1 MNTIRNASILAVA
14 VSMAISGQVNA
25 QRSTTTEIEEVV
37 VTAQKREESM
47 QDVAISMSA
56 MDANAIEKSFAR
68 TIDEITGMSPNLVIN
83 PILGNGTVGVSIRG
97 MQHAE
102 VEKSFDPAVA
112 IYQDGV
118 YLSSTTGAL
127 MNVWDAERVEVL
139 RGPQGTLFG
148 RNTIGGLVHVIRS
161 KPTGEWGGK
170 LVGTFAQDS
179 QTDLKG
185 LINLPEMGGL
195 SVKLSAASIQGGEY
209 FYNATRNEDEGE
221 NDLTM
226 MTIDALFAPTDNF
239 DIRVI
244 YDRIDDQTPTRPL
257 AALTAPGEAFYG
269 LACLNPATGAP
280 SGECLGGG
288 KTSDALYTSYT
299 TYDQYAKL
307 RTDAITIH
315 ANWQFADNHKLA
327 FVFGDRET
335 DEKALNEFDG
345 TSTDVFW
352 TDRPTLE
359 NQTSYEFRLESDWS
373 DSLRSTFGLFLWESD
388 YTLQQNTGLVNNL
401 LPLLGLSSDQVTNY
415 SASPLYHQD
424 VESTAV
430 FGQVDW
436 DLTERLMLS
445 VGGRWIDEEKEACM
459 TVTGYP
465 VNPLQL
471 ALGLPAGSVAYTD
484 ISGRDKTLDPYP
496 LFPEGT
502 LNAASWGANCPD
514 WASSVYD
521 PSFDGSASWDE
532 FTPRVAAQYSFD
544 SGMAYVT
551 YSEGFRSGG
560 FNGRAT
566 APDNTGPYDPESV
579 KSWEAGAKFIL
590 FDNRVQ
596 LNVAAFSIKYD
607 DKQEDIVK
615 PGTDGQTTLT
625 VVENASS
632 ATMEGFEMD
641 FAWVITEGLSLRGNV
656 GLLDASFDDFMASS
670 ATGMVDLSGIA
681 LRRAPDMTA
690 GLGLLFEKQ
699 MVEGHWFVAT
709 LNYTWKDD
717 YYISASTNG
726 GDKTIPVAQ
735 GGAGYSDNPSLV
747 DSFGLLDASINW
759 ESENWTVSL
768 FGKNLTDET
777 YLMSFL
783 DVGGNVVAKGAND
796 PTPTYA
802 PGAWSFGTPNRPR
815 YFGVEV
821 QLKF

>member
-1 MNTIRNASILAVA
+1 MSTIRKTSILAVA
-14 VSMAISGQVNA
+14 VSMAISAQAHA
-25 QRSTTTEIEEVV
+25 QRTTTTQIEEVV
-37 VTAQKREESM
+37 VTAQKREENM

-68 TIDEITGMSPNLVIN
+68 TIDDITGMSPNLIIN

-112 IYQDGV
+112 IYQDGI

-127 MNVWDAERVEVL
+127 RNMWDAERIEVL

-170 LVGTFAQDS
+170 VVGTFAEDS

-185 LINLPEMGGL
+185 LINLPEMGGV
-195 SVKLSAASIQGGEY
+195 SVKLSAASIKGGEY
-209 FYNATRNEDEGE
+209 FYNATRNEKEGE
-221 NDLTM
+221 NDLLM
-226 MTIDALFAPTDNF
+226 MTADVLFAPNDSF
-239 DIRVI
+239 DFRVI
-244 YDRIDDQTPTRPL
+244 YDYFDDDSPTRPL

-269 LACLNPATGAP
+269 LACLNLATGAP
-280 SGECLGGG
+280 TGECLGGVNRSDDDLYTVY
-288 KTSDALYTSYT
+288 TSD
-299 TYDQYAKL
+299 DQYSEL

-335 DEKALNEFDG
+335 EEQALNEFDG
-345 TSTDVFW
+345 TSSNVFW

-388 YTLQQNTGLVNNL
+388 YTLQQNTGILNNIN
-401 LPLLGLSSDQVTNY
+401 PIAATVTNY
-415 SASPLYHQD
+415 SASPLYHQE

-436 DLTERLMLS
+436 DVTDRLMLS

-465 VNPLQL
+465 VNPLQTL
-471 ALGLPAGSVAYTD
+471 LGLPPGSVAYTD

-496 LFPEGT
+496 YLLGGT
-502 LNAASWGANCPD
+502 VQGAAWGANCPS
-514 WASSVYD
+514 WAASVYD
-521 PSFDGSASWDE
+521 DSFDGTASWDE
-532 FTPRVAAQYSFD
+532 FTPRIAAQYSFD
-544 SGMAYVT
+544 AGMAYVT

-566 APDNTGPYDPESV
+566 APGNTGPYDPESV
-579 KSWEAGAKFIL
+579 ESWEAGAKFNM
-590 FDNRVQ
+590 FDNRFQ
-596 LNVAAFSIKYD
+596 LNLAAFTIEYN

-615 PGTDGQTTLT
+615 PGTDGQATLT
-625 VVENASS
+625 VVQNAST
-632 ATMEGFEMD
+632 ATMEGLEMD
-641 FAWVITEGLSLRGNV
+641 FIWVVTEGLSLRGNV
-656 GLLDASFDDFMASS
+656 GLLDASFDNFMASS

-690 GLGLLFEKQ
+690 GLGLLFERQ
-699 MVEGHWFVAT
+699 MAEGHFFVAT

-717 YYISASTNG
+717 YYISASADG
-726 GDKTIPVAQ
+726 GDKTIPVAA
-735 GGAGYSDNPSLV
+735 GGAGYTNNPSLV
-747 DSFGLLDASINW
+747 EAFGLVDASINW
-759 ESENWTVSL
+759 ETENWTISL

-783 DVGGNVVAKGAND
+783 DVGGNNVASGPNNT
-796 PTPTYA
+796 TPVYA

-815 YFGVEV
+815 YFGAEI

>member
-1 MNTIRNASILAVA
+1 MTTIRNTSILAVA
-14 VSMAISGQVNA
+14 VSMAISAHVNA
-25 QRSTTTEIEEVV
+25 QRSTTTQIEEVV
-37 VTAQKREESM
+37 VTAQKREENM

-68 TIDEITGMSPNLVIN
+68 TIDDITGMSPNLIIN

-112 IYQDGV
+112 IYQDGI

-127 MNVWDAERVEVL
+127 RNMWDAERIEVL

-185 LINLPEMGGL
+185 LINLPEMGGV
-195 SVKLSAASIQGGEY
+195 SVKLSAASIRGGEY
-209 FYNATRNEDEGE
+209 FYNATRNEEEGE
-221 NDLTM
+221 NDLLM
-226 MTIDALFAPTDNF
+226 MTADVLFEPSDNF
-239 DIRVI
+239 NFRVI
-244 YDRIDDQTPTRPL
+244 YDYIDDDTPTRPL
-257 AALTAPGEAFYG
+257 SAIIAPGEGFYG
-269 LACLNPATGAP
+269 LACINPATGAD
-280 SGECLGGG
+280 SGECLGGVNR
-288 KTSDALYTSYT
+288 SDDDLYTVYSS
-299 TYDQYAKL
+299 YDQYSEL
-307 RTDAITIH
+307 RTDALTIH
-315 ANWQFADNHKLA
+315 ANWQISDSHRLA

-335 DEKALNEFDG
+335 EEQAFNEFDG

-373 DSLRSTFGLFLWESD
+373 DSLRSTVGLFLWESD
-388 YTLQQNTGLVNNL
+388 YTLQQNTGILNNIN
-401 LPLLGLSSDQVTNY
+401 PTPVTNY
-415 SASPLYHQD
+415 SASPLYSQE

-436 DLTERLMLS
+436 DVTDRLMLS
-445 VGGRWIDEEKEACM
+445 AGGRWLDEEKEACM

-465 VNPLQL
+465 VNPLQTL
-471 ALGLPAGSVAYTD
+471 LGLPEGSVAYTD

-496 LFPEGT
+496 YLLGGT
-502 LNAASWGANCPD
+502 VQGAAWGANCPS
-514 WASSVYD
+514 WAASVYD
-521 PSFDGSASWDE
+521 DSFDGTASWDE
-532 FTPRVAAQYSFD
+532 FTPRFAAQYSFD
-544 SGMAYVT
+544 SGMAYIT

-579 KSWEAGAKFIL
+579 ESWEAGAKFTM
-590 FDNRVQ
+590 FDNRFQ
-596 LNVAAFSIKYD
+596 LNLAAFTIEYN

-615 PGTDGQTTLT
+615 PGTDGQATLT
-625 VVENASS
+625 VVQNAST
-632 ATMEGFEMD
+632 ATMEGLEMD
-641 FAWVITEGLSLRGNV
+641 FTWVIAEGLSLRGNV
-656 GLLDASFDDFMASS
+656 GLLDASFDDFMTSS
-670 ATGMVDLSGIA
+670 ATGMVDLSSIA

-690 GLGLLFEKQ
+690 GLGLLFERQ
-699 MVEGHWFVAT
+699 MAEGHFFVAT
-709 LNYTWKDD
+709 VNYTWKDD

-726 GDKTIPVAQ
+726 GDKTIPAAQ
-735 GGAGYSDNPSLV
+735 GGAGFADNPSLV
-747 DSFGLLDASINW
+747 DAFGILDASINW
-759 ESENWTVSL
+759 ETENWTLSL

-783 DVGGNVVAKGAND
+783 DVGGNVVATGAGN
-796 PTPTYA
+796 PTPVYA

-815 YFGVEV
+815 YFGAEIT
-821 QLKF
+821 LKF

>member
-1 MNTIRNASILAVA
+1 
-14 VSMAISGQVNA
+14 
-25 QRSTTTEIEEVV
+25 
-37 VTAQKREESM
+37 
-47 QDVAISMSA
+47 
-56 MDANAIEKSFAR
+56 
-68 TIDEITGMSPNLVIN
+68 
-83 PILGNGTVGVSIRG
+83 
-97 MQHAE
+97 
-102 VEKSFDPAVA
+102 
-112 IYQDGV
+112 
-118 YLSSTTGAL
+118 
-127 MNVWDAERVEVL
+127 
-139 RGPQGTLFG
+139 
-148 RNTIGGLVHVIRS
+148 
-161 KPTGEWGGK
+161 
-170 LVGTFAQDS
+170 
-179 QTDLKG
+179 
-185 LINLPEMGGL
+185 MGGL

-288 KTSDALYTSYT
+288 KISDALYTSYT

-496 LFPEGT
+496 LFPAGT

-566 APDNTGPYDPESV
+566 APDNTGPYNPESV

-625 VVENASS
+625 IVENASS

-681 LRRAPDMTA
+681 LRRAR
-690 GLGLLFEKQ
+690 GI
-699 MVEGHWFVAT
+699 V
-709 LNYTWKDD
+709 
-717 YYISASTNG
+717 
-726 GDKTIPVAQ
+726 TI
-735 GGAGYSDNPSLV
+735 L
-747 DSFGLLDASINW
+747 
-759 ESENWTVSL
+759 
-768 FGKNLTDET
+768 
-777 YLMSFL
+777 
-783 DVGGNVVAKGAND
+783 
-796 PTPTYA
+796 
-802 PGAWSFGTPNRPR
+802 R
-815 YFGVEV
+815 
-821 QLKF
+821 

>member
-1 MNTIRNASILAVA
+1 MSTIRNASILAVA

-25 QRSTTTEIEEVV
+25 QRSTTTEIEEVL
-37 VTAQKREESM
+37 VTAQKREENM

-170 LVGTFAQDS
+170 LVGTFAEDS
-179 QTDLKG
+179 QTDVKG

-195 SVKLSAASIQGGEY
+195 SIKLSAASIQGGEY
-209 FYNATRNEDEGE
+209 FYNATRDEDEGE

-244 YDRIDDQTPTRPL
+244 YDRIDDETPTRPL

-288 KTSDALYTSYT
+288 KTSDELYTSYT
-299 TYDQYAKL
+299 TYDQYAQL
-307 RTDAITIH
+307 RTDAVTIH

-373 DSLRSTFGLFLWESD
+373 DSLRSTFGVFLWESD

-424 VESTAV
+424 VESTAF

-436 DLTERLMLS
+436 DVTERLMLS

-496 LFPEGT
+496 LFPAGT
-502 LNAASWGANCPD
+502 LNASSWGANCPD

-521 PSFDGSASWDE
+521 PSFDGTASWDE

-566 APDNTGPYDPESV
+566 APGNTGPYDPESV
-579 KSWEAGAKFIL
+579 KSWEAGAKFML
-590 FDNRVQ
+590 FDNRFQVN
-596 LNVAAFSIKYD
+596 LAAFTIKYD

-625 VVENASS
+625 IVENASS

-699 MVEGHWFVAT
+699 MTEGHWLVAT

-759 ESENWTVSL
+759 ESENWTISL

-783 DVGGNVVAKGAND
+783 DVGGNVVASGAND
-796 PTPTYA
+796 SSPTYA

>member
-1 MNTIRNASILAVA
+1 MSTIRNASILAVA

-37 VTAQKREESM
+37 VTAQKREENM

-68 TIDEITGMSPNLVIN
+68 TIDDITGMSPNLIIN

-112 IYQDGV
+112 IYQDGI

-127 MNVWDAERVEVL
+127 RNMWDAERIEVL

-170 LVGTFAQDS
+170 VVGTFAQDS

-195 SVKLSAASIQGGEY
+195 SVKLSAASIRGGEY
-209 FYNATRNEDEGE
+209 FYNATRDEDQGE
-221 NDLTM
+221 NDLLM
-226 MTIDALFAPTDNF
+226 MTADVLFAPNDKF
-239 DIRVI
+239 DFRVI
-244 YDRIDDQTPTRPL
+244 YDYIDDDTPTRPL
-257 AALTAPGEAFYG
+257 SAIIAPGEGFYG
-269 LACLNPATGAP
+269 LACIDPATGAD
-280 SGECLGGG
+280 SGECLGGVNR
-288 KTSDALYTSYT
+288 SDDDLYTVYTSYE
-299 TYDQYAKL
+299 QYSEL
-307 RTDAITIH
+307 RTDAVTIH

-335 DEKALNEFDG
+335 EELAFNEFDG
-345 TSTDVFW
+345 TSSDVFW

-388 YTLQQNTGLVNNL
+388 YTLQQNSGIANNIN
-401 LPLLGLSSDQVTNY
+401 PVPAVTNY
-415 SASPLYHQD
+415 TASPLYSQE

-436 DLTERLMLS
+436 DVTDRLMLS
-445 VGGRWIDEEKEACM
+445 VGGRWLDEEKEACM

-465 VNPLQL
+465 VNPLQTL
-471 ALGLPAGSVAYTD
+471 LGLPAGSVAFTD

-496 LFPEGT
+496 YLLGGT
-502 LNAASWGANCPD
+502 IQGAAWGVNCPD
-514 WASSVYD
+514 WAASVYD
-521 PSFDGSASWDE
+521 DSFDGSASWDE
-532 FTPRVAAQYSFD
+532 FTPRIAAQYSFE

-579 KSWEAGAKFIL
+579 ESWEAGAKFTL
-590 FDNRVQ
+590 FDNRFQ
-596 LNVAAFSIKYD
+596 LNLAAFTIEYN

-615 PGTDGQTTLT
+615 PGTAGQATLT
-625 VVENASS
+625 VVENAST
-632 ATMEGFEMD
+632 ATMEGVEMD
-641 FAWVITEGLSLRGNV
+641 FTWVIAEGLSLRGNV

-690 GLGLLFEKQ
+690 GLGLLFERQ
-699 MVEGHWFVAT
+699 MAEGHFFVAT

-726 GDKTIPVAQ
+726 GDKTIPVSQ
-735 GGAGYSDNPSLV
+735 GGAGFSNNPSLV
-747 DSFGLLDASINW
+747 EAFGIVDASINW
-759 ESENWTVSL
+759 ETENWTISL

-783 DVGGNVVAKGAND
+783 DVGGNVVATGPSD
-796 PTPTYA
+796 PTPQYA
-802 PGAWSFGTPNRPR
+802 PGGWSFGTANRPR
-815 YFGVEV
+815 YFGAEV

>member
-1 MNTIRNASILAVA
+1 MSTIRKTSILAVA
-14 VSMAISGQVNA
+14 VSMAISAQAHA
-25 QRSTTTEIEEVV
+25 QRTTTTQIEEVV
-37 VTAQKREESM
+37 VTAQKREENM

-68 TIDEITGMSPNLVIN
+68 TIDDITGMSPNLIIN

-112 IYQDGV
+112 IYQDGI

-127 MNVWDAERVEVL
+127 RNMWDAERIEVL

-170 LVGTFAQDS
+170 VVGTFAEDS

-185 LINLPEMGGL
+185 LINLPEMGGV
-195 SVKLSAASIQGGEY
+195 SVKLSAASIKGGEY
-209 FYNATRNEDEGE
+209 FYNATRNEKEGE
-221 NDLTM
+221 NDLLM
-226 MTIDALFAPTDNF
+226 MTADVLFAPNDSF
-239 DIRVI
+239 DFRVI
-244 YDRIDDQTPTRPL
+244 YDYFDDDSPTRPL
-257 AALTAPGEAFYG
+257 AALTAPGEGFYG
-269 LACLNPATGAP
+269 LACLNLATGAP
-280 SGECLGGG
+280 TGECLGGVNR
-288 KTSDALYTSYT
+288 SDDDLYTVYT
-299 TYDQYAKL
+299 TDDQYSEL

-335 DEKALNEFDG
+335 EEQALNEFDG
-345 TSTDVFW
+345 TSSNVFW

-388 YTLQQNTGLVNNL
+388 YTLQQNTGVLNNIN
-401 LPLLGLSSDQVTNY
+401 PIAATVTNY
-415 SASPLYHQD
+415 SASPLYHQE

-436 DLTERLMLS
+436 DVTDRLMLS

-465 VNPLQL
+465 VNPLQTL
-471 ALGLPAGSVAYTD
+471 LGLPPGSVAYTD

-496 LFPEGT
+496 YLLGGT
-502 LNAASWGANCPD
+502 VQGAAWGANCPS
-514 WASSVYD
+514 WAASVYD
-521 PSFDGSASWDE
+521 DSFDGTASWDE
-532 FTPRVAAQYSFD
+532 FTPRIAAQYSFD
-544 SGMAYVT
+544 AGMAYVT

-566 APDNTGPYDPESV
+566 APGNTGPYDPESV
-579 KSWEAGAKFIL
+579 ESWEAGAKFTM
-590 FDNRVQ
+590 FDNRFQ
-596 LNVAAFSIKYD
+596 LNLAAFTIEYN

-615 PGTDGQTTLT
+615 PGTDGQATLT
-625 VVENASS
+625 VVQNAST
-632 ATMEGFEMD
+632 AKMEGLEMD
-641 FAWVITEGLSLRGNV
+641 FIWVVTEGLSLRGNV

-690 GLGLLFEKQ
+690 GLGLLFERQ
-699 MVEGHWFVAT
+699 MAEGHFFVAT

-717 YYISASTNG
+717 YYISASADG
-726 GDKTIPVAQ
+726 GDKTIPVAA
-735 GGAGYSDNPSLV
+735 GGAGYTDNPSLV
-747 DSFGLLDASINW
+747 EAFGLVDASINW
-759 ESENWTVSL
+759 ETENWTISL

-783 DVGGNVVAKGAND
+783 DVGGNNVASGPNNT
-796 PTPTYA
+796 TPVYA

-815 YFGVEV
+815 YFGAEI

>member
-14 VSMAISGQVNA
+14 VSMAVSGQVNA

-37 VTAQKREESM
+37 VTAQKREENM

-68 TIDEITGMSPNLVIN
+68 TIDDITGMSPNLIIN

-112 IYQDGV
+112 IYQDGI

-127 MNVWDAERVEVL
+127 SNMWDAERIEVL

-170 LVGTFAQDS
+170 LVGTFAEDS

-195 SVKLSAASIQGGEY
+195 SVKLSAASIRGGEY
-209 FYNATRNEDEGE
+209 FYNATRDEDQGE
-221 NDLTM
+221 NDLLM
-226 MTIDALFAPTDNF
+226 MTADVLFAPNDNF
-239 DIRVI
+239 DFRVI
-244 YDRIDDQTPTRPL
+244 YDYIDDETPTRPL
-257 AALTAPGEAFYG
+257 SAIIAPGEGLYG

-280 SGECLGGG
+280 TGECIGGV
-288 KTSDALYTSYT
+288 KRSDDDYYTVYTAL
-299 TYDQYAKL
+299 DQYSEL

-335 DEKALNEFDG
+335 DELALNEFDG

-352 TDRPTLE
+352 TDRPTIE

-373 DSLRSTFGLFLWESD
+373 DSLRSTFGMFLWESD
-388 YTLQQNTGLVNNL
+388 YTMQQNSGLLNNIN
-401 LPLLGLSSDQVTNY
+401 PVPAVTNY
-415 SASPLYHQD
+415 TASPLYSQE

-436 DLTERLMLS
+436 DVTDRLMLS
-445 VGGRWIDEEKEACM
+445 AGGRWLDEEKEACM
-459 TVTGYP
+459 AVSGYP
-465 VNPLQL
+465 VNPLQTV
-471 ALGLPAGSVAYTD
+471 LGLPPGSVAYTD
-484 ISGRDKTLDPYP
+484 ISGREKTIDPYP
-496 LFPEGT
+496 YLLGGT
-502 LNAASWGANCPD
+502 IQGAAWGVNCPD
-514 WASSVYD
+514 WAASVYD
-521 PSFDGSASWDE
+521 DSFDGSASWDE
-532 FTPRVAAQYSFD
+532 FTPRFAAQYSFD

-560 FNGRAT
+560 FNGRAV
-566 APDNTGPYDPESV
+566 APSNTGPYDPESV
-579 KSWEAGAKFIL
+579 ESWEAGAKFTL
-590 FDNRVQ
+590 FDNRFQ
-596 LNVAAFSIKYD
+596 LNVAAFTIEYN

-615 PGTDGQTTLT
+615 PGSEGQLTLT
-625 VVENASS
+625 VVENAST
-632 ATMEGFEMD
+632 ATMEGLEMD
-641 FAWVITEGLSLRGNV
+641 FTWVITEGLSLRGNV
-656 GLLDASFDDFMASS
+656 GLLDASFDDYTSPS
-670 ATGMVDLSGIA
+670 VTGTVDKSGMA

-690 GLGLLFEKQ
+690 GLGLLFERQ
-699 MVEGHWFVAT
+699 LVEGHFFVAT

-717 YYISASTNG
+717 YYISASSNG

-735 GGAGYSDNPSLV
+735 GGAGFSYNPSLV
-747 DSFGLLDASINW
+747 EAFGILDASINW
-759 ESENWTVSL
+759 ETENWTISL

-783 DVGGNVVAKGAND
+783 DPTAEIRATGPND
-796 PTPTYA
+796 PTPVYA
-802 PGAWSFGTPNRPR
+802 PSGWSFGTANRPR
-815 YFGVEV
+815 YFGAEI

>member
-1 MNTIRNASILAVA
+1 MSTIRKTSILAVA
-14 VSMAISGQVNA
+14 VSMAISAQAHA
-25 QRSTTTEIEEVV
+25 QRTTTTQIEEVV
-37 VTAQKREESM
+37 VTAQKREENM

-68 TIDEITGMSPNLVIN
+68 TIDDITGMSPNLIIN

-112 IYQDGV
+112 IYQDGI

-127 MNVWDAERVEVL
+127 RNMWDAERIEVL

-170 LVGTFAQDS
+170 VVGTFAEDS

-185 LINLPEMGGL
+185 LINLPEMGGV
-195 SVKLSAASIQGGEY
+195 SVKLSAASIKGGEY
-209 FYNATRNEDEGE
+209 FYNATRNEKEGE
-221 NDLTM
+221 NDLLM
-226 MTIDALFAPTDNF
+226 MTADVLFAPNDSF
-239 DIRVI
+239 DFRVI
-244 YDRIDDQTPTRPL
+244 YDYFDDDSPTRPL

-269 LACLNPATGAP
+269 LACLNLATGAP
-280 SGECLGGG
+280 TGECLGGVNRSDDDLYTVY
-288 KTSDALYTSYT
+288 TSD
-299 TYDQYAKL
+299 DQYSEL

-335 DEKALNEFDG
+335 EEQALNEFDG
-345 TSTDVFW
+345 TSSNVFW

-388 YTLQQNTGLVNNL
+388 YTLQQNTGVLNNIN
-401 LPLLGLSSDQVTNY
+401 PIAATVTNY
-415 SASPLYHQD
+415 SASPLYHQE

-436 DLTERLMLS
+436 DVTDRLMLS

-465 VNPLQL
+465 VNPLQTL
-471 ALGLPAGSVAYTD
+471 LGLPPGSVAYTD

-496 LFPEGT
+496 YLLGGT
-502 LNAASWGANCPD
+502 VQGAAWGANCPS
-514 WASSVYD
+514 WAASVYD
-521 PSFDGSASWDE
+521 DSFDGTASWDE
-532 FTPRVAAQYSFD
+532 FTPRIAAQYSFD
-544 SGMAYVT
+544 AGMAYVT

-566 APDNTGPYDPESV
+566 APGNTGPYEPESV
-579 KSWEAGAKFIL
+579 ESWEAGAKFTM
-590 FDNRVQ
+590 FDNRFQ
-596 LNVAAFSIKYD
+596 LNLAAFTIEYN

-615 PGTDGQTTLT
+615 PGTDGQATLT
-625 VVENASS
+625 VVQNAST
-632 ATMEGFEMD
+632 AKMEGLEMD
-641 FAWVITEGLSLRGNV
+641 FIWVVTEGLSLRGNV

-690 GLGLLFEKQ
+690 GLGLLFERQ
-699 MVEGHWFVAT
+699 MAEGHFFVAT

-717 YYISASTNG
+717 YYISASADG
-726 GDKTIPVAQ
+726 GDKTSPVAA
-735 GGAGYSDNPSLV
+735 GGAGYTNNPSLV
-747 DSFGLLDASINW
+747 EAFGLVDASINW
-759 ESENWTVSL
+759 ETENWTISL

-783 DVGGNVVAKGAND
+783 DVGGNNVASGPNNT
-796 PTPTYA
+796 TPVYA

-815 YFGVEV
+815 YFGAEI

>member
-1 MNTIRNASILAVA
+1 MNKIRSVSLIAVA

-25 QRSTTTEIEEVV
+25 QRSTTTEIEEIV
-37 VTAQKREESM
+37 VTAQKREENM

-56 MDANAIEKSFAR
+56 MDAFAIEKSFAR
-68 TIDEITGMSPNLVIN
+68 TIDDITGMSPNLIIN
-83 PILGNGTVGVSIRG
+83 PILGNGTVGISIRG

-127 MNVWDAERVEVL
+127 RNMWDAERIEVL

-185 LINLPEMGGL
+185 LINLPEVGGL
-195 SVKLSAASIQGGEY
+195 SVKLSAASIKGGEY
-209 FYNATRNEDEGE
+209 FYNAVRDEEEGE
-221 NDLTM
+221 NDLLM
-226 MTIDALFAPTDNF
+226 MTADLLWAPNDNF
-239 DIRVI
+239 DFRII
-244 YDRIDDQTPTRPL
+244 YDYIDDDTPTRPL
-257 AALTAPGEAFYG
+257 SAIIAPGEGFYG
-269 LACLNPATGAP
+269 LACINPATGTD
-280 SGECLGGG
+280 SGECLGGVNR
-288 KTSDALYTSYT
+288 SDDDLYTVYSSYE
-299 TYDQYAKL
+299 QYSEL
-307 RTDAITIH
+307 RTDAVTIH
-315 ANWQFADNHKLA
+315 ANWQISDSHKLA
-327 FVFGDRET
+327 LVFGDRET
-335 DEKALNEFDG
+335 EEQALNEFDG

-359 NQTSYEFRLESDWS
+359 NQTSYELRLESDWS
-373 DSLRSTFGLFLWESD
+373 DNLRSTFGVFMWESD
-388 YTLQQNTGLVNNL
+388 YTLQQNTGILNNIN
-401 LPLLGLSSDQVTNY
+401 PTPVTNY
-415 SASPLYHQD
+415 SASPLYSQD

-436 DLTERLMLS
+436 DVTDRLMLS
-445 VGGRWIDEEKEACM
+445 VGGRWLDEEKEACM

-465 VNPLQL
+465 VNPLQTL
-471 ALGLPAGSVAYTD
+471 LGLPEGSVAYTD

-496 LFPEGT
+496 YLLGG
-502 LNAASWGANCPD
+502 NVQGAAWGANCPS
-514 WASSVYD
+514 WAASVYD
-521 PSFDGSASWDE
+521 DSFDGTASWDE

-566 APDNTGPYDPESV
+566 APSNTGPYDPESV
-579 KSWEAGAKFIL
+579 KSWEAGAKFTML
-590 FDNRVQ
+590 DNRFQ
-596 LNVAAFSIKYD
+596 LNLAAFTIKYD

-615 PGTDGQTTLT
+615 PGTDGQATLT
-625 VVENASS
+625 VVQNASS
-632 ATMEGFEMD
+632 ATMEGLEMD
-641 FAWVITEGLSLRGNV
+641 FTWVIAQGLSLRGNV
-656 GLLDASFDDFMASS
+656 GLLDASFDDFMTSS
-670 ATGMVDLSGIA
+670 ATGMVDLSGLG

-690 GLGLLFEKQ
+690 GLGLLFERQ
-699 MVEGHWFVAT
+699 MVEGHFFVAT

-726 GDKTIPVAQ
+726 GDKTIPVSQ
-735 GGAGYSDNPSLV
+735 GGAGFSDNPSLV
-747 DSFGLLDASINW
+747 ESFGIVDASINW
-759 ESENWTVSL
+759 ETENWTISV

-783 DVGGNVVAKGAND
+783 DVGGNVVATGAND
-796 PTPTYA
+796 STPIYA
-802 PGAWSFGTPNRPR
+802 PGAWSFGTANRPR
-815 YFGVEV
+815 YFGAEI
-821 QLKF
+821 QIKF

>member
-1 MNTIRNASILAVA
+1 
-14 VSMAISGQVNA
+14 
-25 QRSTTTEIEEVV
+25 
-37 VTAQKREESM
+37 
-47 QDVAISMSA
+47 MSA

-68 TIDEITGMSPNLVIN
+68 TIDDITGMSPNLIIN

-112 IYQDGV
+112 IYQDGI

-127 MNVWDAERVEVL
+127 RNMWDAERIEVL

-170 LVGTFAQDS
+170 VVGTFAQDS

-195 SVKLSAASIQGGEY
+195 SVKLSAASIRGGEY
-209 FYNATRNEDEGE
+209 FYNATRDEDEGE
-221 NDLTM
+221 NDLLM
-226 MTIDALFAPTDNF
+226 MTADVLFAPNDKF
-239 DIRVI
+239 DFRII
-244 YDRIDDQTPTRPL
+244 YDYIDDDTPTRPL
-257 AALTAPGEAFYG
+257 SAIIAPGEGFYG
-269 LACLNPATGAP
+269 LACINPATGAD
-280 SGECLGGG
+280 SGECLGGVNR
-288 KTSDALYTSYT
+288 SDDDLYTVYSSF
-299 TYDQYAKL
+299 DQYSEL
-307 RTDAITIH
+307 RTDAVTIH
-315 ANWQFADNHKLA
+315 ANWQISDSHRLA

-335 DEKALNEFDG
+335 EEQAFNEFDG

-388 YTLQQNTGLVNNL
+388 YTLQQNTGILNNIN
-401 LPLLGLSSDQVTNY
+401 PTPITNY
-415 SASPLYHQD
+415 SASPLYSQD

-436 DLTERLMLS
+436 DVTDRLMLS
-445 VGGRWIDEEKEACM
+445 VGGRWLDEEKEACM

-465 VNPLQL
+465 VNPLQTL
-471 ALGLPAGSVAYTD
+471 LELPEGSVAYTD

-496 LFPEGT
+496 YLLGGT
-502 LNAASWGANCPD
+502 VQGAAWGANCPS
-514 WASSVYD
+514 WADSVYD
-521 PSFDGSASWDE
+521 DSFDGTASWDE
-532 FTPRVAAQYSFD
+532 FTPRIAAQYSFD
-544 SGMAYVT
+544 AGMAYVT

-579 KSWEAGAKFIL
+579 ESWEAGAKFTL
-590 FDNRVQ
+590 FDNRFQ
-596 LNVAAFSIKYD
+596 LNLAAFTIEYN

-615 PGTDGQTTLT
+615 PGTDGQATLT
-625 VVENASS
+625 VVQNASS
-632 ATMEGFEMD
+632 ATMEGIEMD
-641 FAWVITEGLSLRGNV
+641 FTWVIAEGLSLRGNV

-690 GLGLLFEKQ
+690 GLGLLFERQ
-699 MVEGHWFVAT
+699 MAEGHFFVAT

-735 GGAGYSDNPSLV
+735 GGAGFTDNPSLV
-747 DSFGLLDASINW
+747 DAFGIVDASINW
-759 ESENWTVSL
+759 ETENWTVSL

-783 DVGGNVVAKGAND
+783 DVGGNVVAAGAND
-796 PTPTYA
+796 PTPVYA
-802 PGAWSFGTPNRPR
+802 PGAWSFGTANRPR
-815 YFGVEV
+815 YFGAEV

>member
-1 MNTIRNASILAVA
+1 MSTIRKTSILAVA
-14 VSMAISGQVNA
+14 VSMAISAQAHA
-25 QRSTTTEIEEVV
+25 QRTTTTQIEEVV
-37 VTAQKREESM
+37 VTAQKREENM

-68 TIDEITGMSPNLVIN
+68 TIDDITGMSPNLIIN

-112 IYQDGV
+112 IYQDGI

-127 MNVWDAERVEVL
+127 RNMWDAERIEVL

-170 LVGTFAQDS
+170 VVGTFAEDS

-185 LINLPEMGGL
+185 LINLPEMGGV
-195 SVKLSAASIQGGEY
+195 SVKLSAASIKGGEY
-209 FYNATRNEDEGE
+209 FYNATRNEKEGE
-221 NDLTM
+221 NDLLM
-226 MTIDALFAPTDNF
+226 MTADVLFAPNDSF
-239 DIRVI
+239 DFRVI
-244 YDRIDDQTPTRPL
+244 YDYFDDDSPTRPL

-269 LACLNPATGAP
+269 LACLNLATGAP
-280 SGECLGGG
+280 TGECLGGVNRSDDDLYTVY
-288 KTSDALYTSYT
+288 TSD
-299 TYDQYAKL
+299 DQYSEL

-335 DEKALNEFDG
+335 EEQALNEFDG
-345 TSTDVFW
+345 TSSNVFW

-388 YTLQQNTGLVNNL
+388 YTLQQNTGVLNNIN
-401 LPLLGLSSDQVTNY
+401 PIAATVTNY
-415 SASPLYHQD
+415 SASPLYHQE

-436 DLTERLMLS
+436 DVTDRLMLS

-465 VNPLQL
+465 VNPLQTI
-471 ALGLPAGSVAYTD
+471 LGLPPGSVAYTD

-496 LFPEGT
+496 YLLGGT
-502 LNAASWGANCPD
+502 IQGRAWGANCPS
-514 WASSVYD
+514 WAASVYD
-521 PSFDGSASWDE
+521 DSFDGTASWDE
-532 FTPRVAAQYSFD
+532 FTPRIAAQYSFD
-544 SGMAYVT
+544 AGMAYVT

-566 APDNTGPYDPESV
+566 APGNTGPYDPESV
-579 KSWEAGAKFIL
+579 ESWEAGAKITMFY
-590 FDNRVQ
+590 NRFQ
-596 LNVAAFSIKYD
+596 LNLAAFTIEYN

-615 PGTDGQTTLT
+615 PGTAGQATLT
-625 VVENASS
+625 VVQNAST
-632 ATMEGFEMD
+632 AKMEGLEMD
-641 FAWVITEGLSLRGNV
+641 FIWVVTEGLSLRGNV
-656 GLLDASFDDFMASS
+656 GLLDASFDDFMATS

-690 GLGLLFEKQ
+690 GLGLLFERQ
-699 MVEGHWFVAT
+699 MAEGHFFVAT

-717 YYISASTNG
+717 YYISASADG
-726 GDKTIPVAQ
+726 GDKTIPVAA
-735 GGAGYSDNPSLV
+735 GGAGYTNNPSLV
-747 DSFGLLDASINW
+747 EAFGLVDASINW
-759 ESENWTVSL
+759 ETENWTISL

-783 DVGGNVVAKGAND
+783 DVGGNNVASGPNNT
-796 PTPTYA
+796 TPVYA

-815 YFGVEV
+815 YFGAEI

>member
-1 MNTIRNASILAVA
+1 MSTIRNASILAVA
-14 VSMAISGQVNA
+14 VSMAVSGQVNA

-37 VTAQKREESM
+37 VTAQKREENM

-56 MDANAIEKSFAR
+56 MDANEIEKSFAR
-68 TIDEITGMSPNLVIN
+68 TIDDITGMSPNLIIN

-112 IYQDGV
+112 IYQDGI

-127 MNVWDAERVEVL
+127 RNMWDAERIEVL

-170 LVGTFAQDS
+170 VVGTFAQDS

-195 SVKLSAASIQGGEY
+195 SAKLSAASIRGGEY
-209 FYNATRNEDEGE
+209 FYNATRDEDEGE
-221 NDLTM
+221 NDLLM
-226 MTIDALFAPTDNF
+226 MTADVLFQPNDNF
-239 DIRVI
+239 EFRLI
-244 YDRIDDQTPTRPL
+244 YDYIDDDTPTRPL
-257 AALTAPGEAFYG
+257 SAIIAPGEGFYG
-269 LACLNPATGAP
+269 LACINPATGTD
-280 SGECLGGG
+280 SGECLGGVNR
-288 KTSDALYTSYT
+288 SDDDLYTVYSSF
-299 TYDQYAKL
+299 DQYSEL
-307 RTDAITIH
+307 RTDAVTIH
-315 ANWQFADNHKLA
+315 ANWQISDRHRLA

-335 DEKALNEFDG
+335 EEQAFNEFDG

-388 YTLQQNTGLVNNL
+388 YTLQQNTGILNNIN
-401 LPLLGLSSDQVTNY
+401 PTPVTNY
-415 SASPLYHQD
+415 SASPLYSQD

-436 DLTERLMLS
+436 DVTDRLMLS
-445 VGGRWIDEEKEACM
+445 VGGRWLDEEKEACM

-465 VNPLQL
+465 VNPLQTL
-471 ALGLPAGSVAYTD
+471 LGLPEGSVAYTD

-496 LFPEGT
+496 YLLGGT
-502 LNAASWGANCPD
+502 VQGAAWGANCPS
-514 WASSVYD
+514 WADSVYD
-521 PSFDGSASWDE
+521 DSFDGTASWDE
-532 FTPRVAAQYSFD
+532 FTPRIAAQYSFD
-544 SGMAYVT
+544 AGMAYVT

-579 KSWEAGAKFIL
+579 ESWEAGAKFTL
-590 FDNRVQ
+590 FDNRFQ
-596 LNVAAFSIKYD
+596 LNLAAFTIEYN

-615 PGTDGQTTLT
+615 PGTDGQATLT
-625 VVENASS
+625 VVQNASS
-632 ATMEGFEMD
+632 ATMEGVEMD
-641 FAWVITEGLSLRGNV
+641 FTWVIAEGLSLRGNV

-690 GLGLLFEKQ
+690 GLGLLFERQ
-699 MVEGHWFVAT
+699 MAEGHFFVAT

-726 GDKTIPVAQ
+726 GDKTIPAAQ
-735 GGAGYSDNPSLV
+735 GGAGFTDNPSLV
-747 DSFGLLDASINW
+747 DAFGIVDASINW
-759 ESENWTVSL
+759 ETENWTISL

-783 DVGGNVVAKGAND
+783 DVGGNVVAAGAND
-796 PTPTYA
+796 STPVYA
-802 PGAWSFGTPNRPR
+802 PGAWSFGTANRPR
-815 YFGVEV
+815 YFGAEI